1 MRSRWRSKD
10 SGPNSFVDGEVEP
23 SVVLEP
29 AMSVGQSFSAT
40 TVAGEWFNA
49 QSQVGDGTT
58 FCSAGSKMG
67 RSGVGGGGWWHRHP
81 VLFQRSIYIEIA
93 VVAVPNASRV
103 FGNATAAPIIPT
115 ARMVQATAIV
125 RGYERSTPFKT
136 ASGVVLPLDARMSVS
151 SGSRAWNMRRA
162 SSYHW

>member
-103 FGNATAAPIIPT
+103 FGNATGPPPPLPSSHRPDACKPRRSCEATSAARPLRLHQVWCFP
-115 ARMVQATAIV
+115 
-125 RGYERSTPFKT
+125 STP
-136 ASGVVLPLDARMSVS
+136 G
-151 SGSRAWNMRRA
+151 
-162 SSYHW
+162 